1 MAEYRRFVAY
11 VYEYLKG
18 KKGSNCGFIRVEA
31 WGKVCRMEIHLRC
44 PGLLAGTECSVY
56 GFVRKKGLLDGSRI
70 GNCRTEEGKMDCLL
84 ETETMAVGHG
94 KIPLGE
100 MNGMVLILESGGF
113 FGTEWDDQPIRP
125 EDFRVMPEVRE
136 EPKSDGESKRTGM
149 EAGKTDRGGQEQ
161 ETEDVKL
168 MGDLQNKNVEN
179 AGEGEKSVV
188 NGNIAEQNAGEE
200 TMKSQDKS
208 PQDMAASQPEIHT
221 QSIEGQEIEE
231 YPRRPPEPPRPP
243 HGPGPGG
250 PNRPVPPPEPPY
262 GPGPRGPRRPPEP
275 PRPPHGPG
283 SGGPNRPVPSPE
295 PPRPPHSPGPGGPNR
310 PPEPPRPPHQPG
322 PGRPPVPPPPMPG
335 PGHPVPP
342 PPMPGPN
349 RPVPPPPPR
358 PPHMSGQARTSKPI
372 GTPCDAFNDG
382 ELTDCR
388 KITPEEL
395 CFLGRRACMLRN
407 NRFLQYGYYNF
418 GHLLLCR
425 NTCGQWILG
434 VPGGYDQQE
443 RFMANMF
450 GFSYFKESPN
460 IRIPKGKGGY
470 WYRLID
476 APNLNS

>member
-11 VYEYLKG
+11 VYEYQKG
-18 KKGSNCGFIRVEA
+18 KKGSSCGFIKVEA
-31 WGKVCRMEIHLRC
+31 WEKLCRMELHLRC

-56 GFVRKKGLLDGSRI
+56 GFVRKKGLLEGSRI
-70 GNCRTEEGKMDCLL
+70 GKCRTEEGRMDCLL

-94 KIPLGE
+94 KIPLEE

-125 EDFRVMPEVRE
+125 EDFRVMPEVRD
-136 EPKSDGESKRTGM
+136 EPKSDGKSNRVGM
-149 EAGKTDRGGQEQ
+149 EEGKSESGGQEQ
-161 ETEDVKL
+161 EMEDAKL
-168 MGDLQNKNVEN
+168 RGNSQNNVEN
-179 AGEGEKSVV
+179 TE
-188 NGNIAEQNAGEE
+188 
-200 TMKSQDKS
+200 
-208 PQDMAASQPEIHT
+208 ASQPEIHS

-231 YPRRPPEPPRPP
+231 Y
-243 HGPGPGG
+243 
-250 PNRPVPPPEPPY
+250 
-262 GPGPRGPRRPPEP
+262 
-275 PRPPHGPG
+275 
-283 SGGPNRPVPSPE
+283 
-295 PPRPPHSPGPGGPNR
+295 PNR

-322 PGRPPVPPPPMPG
+322 SVE
-335 PGHPVPP
+335 
-342 PPMPGPN
+342 PN
-349 RPVPPPPPR
+349 RPPEPGR
-358 PPHMSGQARTSKPI
+358 ASKPI

-395 CFLGRRACMLRN
+395 CLLGRRACMLRN

-434 VPGGYDQQE
+434 IPGGYDQQE

-450 GFSYFKESPN
+450 GFSYFKESTN

-476 APNLNS
+476 APDLNS

>member
-136 EPKSDGESKRTGM
+136 EAKIDGESKR
-149 EAGKTDRGGQEQ
+149 AGVEEGKSERGGLEE
-161 ETEDVKL
+161 ETEDAKL
-168 MGDLQNKNVEN
+168 RGNPRNNVEN

-188 NGNIAEQNAGEE
+188 DGNIAEQGAGEE
-200 TMKSQDKS
+200 VMKSQDKS
-208 PQDMAASQPEIHT
+208 PQDMDTSQPEIHT

-231 YPRRPPEPPRPP
+231 YPR
-243 HGPGPGG
+243 
-250 PNRPVPPPEPPY
+250 
-262 GPGPRGPRRPPEP
+262 
-275 PRPPHGPG
+275 
-283 SGGPNRPVPSPE
+283 
-295 PPRPPHSPGPGGPNR
+295 
-310 PPEPPRPPHQPG
+310 QPG

-335 PGHPVPP
+335 SGRPVPP
-342 PPMPGPN
+342 PPMPGPG

-372 GTPCDAFNDG
+372 GTPYDAFNDG

>member
-113 FGTEWDDQPIRP
+113 FGTEWDDQLIRP

-136 EPKSDGESKRTGM
+136 EAKIDGESKR
-149 EAGKTDRGGQEQ
+149 AGVEEGKSERGGLEE
-161 ETEDVKL
+161 ETEDAKL
-168 MGDLQNKNVEN
+168 RGNPRNNVEN

-188 NGNIAEQNAGEE
+188 DGNIAEQGAGEE
-200 TMKSQDKS
+200 VMKSQDKS
-208 PQDMAASQPEIHT
+208 PQDMDTSQPEIHT

-231 YPRRPPEPPRPP
+231 YPRQ
-243 HGPGPGG
+243 PGPGR
-250 PNRPVPPPEPPY
+250 PPVPPPLMPD
-262 GPGPRGPRRPPEP
+262 
-275 PRPPHGPG
+275 
-283 SGGPNRPVPSPE
+283 
-295 PPRPPHSPGPGGPNR
+295 
-310 PPEPPRPPHQPG
+310 

-335 PGHPVPP
+335 SGRPVPP
-342 PPMPGPN
+342 PPMPGPG

>member
-1 MAEYRRFVAY
+1 
-11 VYEYLKG
+11 
-18 KKGSNCGFIRVEA
+18 
-31 WGKVCRMEIHLRC
+31 
-44 PGLLAGTECSVY
+44 
-56 GFVRKKGLLDGSRI
+56 
-70 GNCRTEEGKMDCLL
+70 MDCLL
-84 ETETMAVGHG
+84 ETETMAVGQG

-136 EPKSDGESKRTGM
+136 EPKSDGESNR
-149 EAGKTDRGGQEQ
+149 AGVEEGKSERGGLEE
-161 ETEDVKL
+161 ETEDAKL
-168 MGDLQNKNVEN
+168 RGNPRNNVEN

-188 NGNIAEQNAGEE
+188 DGNIAEQGAGEE
-200 TMKSQDKS
+200 VMKSQDKS
-208 PQDMAASQPEIHT
+208 PQDMDTSQPEIHT

-231 YPRRPPEPPRPP
+231 YPRQ
-243 HGPGPGG
+243 PGSG
-250 PNRPVPPPEPPY
+250 RPVPPPPM
-262 GPGPRGPRRPPEP
+262 
-275 PRPPHGPG
+275 
-283 SGGPNRPVPSPE
+283 
-295 PPRPPHSPGPGGPNR
+295 
-310 PPEPPRPPHQPG
+310 PG

-335 PGHPVPP
+335 PGRPPVPP
-342 PPMPGPN
+342 PPMPGPG
-349 RPVPPPPPR
+349 RPPVPPPPMPGSGRPVPPPPMPGPGSPVPPPPPR

-460 IRIPKGKGGY
+460 IRIQKGKGGY

>member
-44 PGLLAGTECSVY
+44 PGLLAGTECGVY

-84 ETETMAVGHG
+84 ETETMAVGQG

-125 EDFRVMPEVRE
+125 EDFRVMPEARK
-136 EPKSDGESKRTGM
+136 EPKSDGESKRVG
-149 EAGKTDRGGQEQ
+149 
-161 ETEDVKL
+161 TEDVKL
-168 MGDLQNKNVEN
+168 VGNPQNKVEN
-179 AGEGEKSVV
+179 VGEDEREVV
-188 NGNIAEQNAGEE
+188 DGNIAEQGVGEE
-200 TMKSQDKS
+200 VMKSQDKL
-208 PQDMAASQPEIHT
+208 PQDMDVSQPEIHT

-231 YPRRPPEPPRPP
+231 YPRQ
-243 HGPGPGG
+243 PG
-250 PNRPVPPPEPPY
+250 PVPPP
-262 GPGPRGPRRPPEP
+262 
-275 PRPPHGPG
+275 
-283 SGGPNRPVPSPE
+283 
-295 PPRPPHSPGPGGPNR
+295 
-310 PPEPPRPPHQPG
+310 PPHQPG
-322 PGRPPVPPPPMPG
+322 SDRPPVPPPPMPG
-335 PGHPVPP
+335 PGRPVPP
-342 PPMPGPN
+342 PPMPGPG

>member
-113 FGTEWDDQPIRP
+113 FGTEWDDQLIRP

-136 EPKSDGESKRTGM
+136 EAKIDGESKR
-149 EAGKTDRGGQEQ
+149 AGVEEGKSERGGLEE
-161 ETEDVKL
+161 ETEDAKL
-168 MGDLQNKNVEN
+168 RGNPRNNVEN

-188 NGNIAEQNAGEE
+188 DGNIAEQGAGEE
-200 TMKSQDKS
+200 VMKSQDKS
-208 PQDMAASQPEIHT
+208 PQDMDTSQPEIHT

-231 YPRRPPEPPRPP
+231 YPR
-243 HGPGPGG
+243 
-250 PNRPVPPPEPPY
+250 
-262 GPGPRGPRRPPEP
+262 
-275 PRPPHGPG
+275 
-283 SGGPNRPVPSPE
+283 
-295 PPRPPHSPGPGGPNR
+295 
-310 PPEPPRPPHQPG
+310 QPG

-335 PGHPVPP
+335 PGRPPVPPPPMPGSGRPVPP
-342 PPMPGPN
+342 PPMPGPG

-460 IRIPKGKGGY
+460 ICIPKGKGGY

>member
-136 EPKSDGESKRTGM
+136 EAKIDGESKR
-149 EAGKTDRGGQEQ
+149 AGVEEGKSERGGLEE
-161 ETEDVKL
+161 ETEDAKL
-168 MGDLQNKNVEN
+168 RGNPRNNVEN

-188 NGNIAEQNAGEE
+188 DGNIAEQGAGEE
-200 TMKSQDKS
+200 VMKSQDKS
-208 PQDMAASQPEIHT
+208 PQDMDTSQPEIHT

-231 YPRRPPEPPRPP
+231 YPR
-243 HGPGPGG
+243 
-250 PNRPVPPPEPPY
+250 
-262 GPGPRGPRRPPEP
+262 
-275 PRPPHGPG
+275 
-283 SGGPNRPVPSPE
+283 
-295 PPRPPHSPGPGGPNR
+295 
-310 PPEPPRPPHQPG
+310 QPG

-335 PGHPVPP
+335 PGRPPVPPPPMPGSGRPVPP
-342 PPMPGPN
+342 PPMPGPG

-372 GTPCDAFNDG
+372 GTPCAAFNDG
-382 ELTDCR
+382 ELPDCR

-407 NRFLQYGYYNF
+407 YRFLQYGYYNF

-425 NTCGQWILG
+425 NTCGQWIILG

>member
-56 GFVRKKGLLDGSRI
+56 GFVRKEGLLDGSRI

-136 EPKSDGESKRTGM
+136 EAKIDGESKR
-149 EAGKTDRGGQEQ
+149 AGVEEGKSERGGLEE
-161 ETEDVKL
+161 ETEDAKL
-168 MGDLQNKNVEN
+168 RGNPRNNVEN

-188 NGNIAEQNAGEE
+188 DGNIAEQGAGEE
-200 TMKSQDKS
+200 VMKSQDKS
-208 PQDMAASQPEIHT
+208 PQDMDTSQPEIHT

-231 YPRRPPEPPRPP
+231 YPR
-243 HGPGPGG
+243 
-250 PNRPVPPPEPPY
+250 
-262 GPGPRGPRRPPEP
+262 
-275 PRPPHGPG
+275 
-283 SGGPNRPVPSPE
+283 
-295 PPRPPHSPGPGGPNR
+295 
-310 PPEPPRPPHQPG
+310 QPG

-335 PGHPVPP
+335 SGRPVPP
-342 PPMPGPN
+342 PPMPGPG

>member
-44 PGLLAGTECSVY
+44 PGLLAGTECGVY

-94 KIPLGE
+94 KIPLRE

-136 EPKSDGESKRTGM
+136 EAKIDGESKR
-149 EAGKTDRGGQEQ
+149 AGVEEGKSERGGLEE
-161 ETEDVKL
+161 ETEDAKL
-168 MGDLQNKNVEN
+168 RGNPRNNVEN

-188 NGNIAEQNAGEE
+188 DGNIAEQGAGEE
-200 TMKSQDKS
+200 VMKSQDKS
-208 PQDMAASQPEIHT
+208 PQDMDTSQPEIHT

-231 YPRRPPEPPRPP
+231 YPR
-243 HGPGPGG
+243 
-250 PNRPVPPPEPPY
+250 
-262 GPGPRGPRRPPEP
+262 
-275 PRPPHGPG
+275 
-283 SGGPNRPVPSPE
+283 
-295 PPRPPHSPGPGGPNR
+295 
-310 PPEPPRPPHQPG
+310 QPG

-335 PGHPVPP
+335 SGRPVPP
-342 PPMPGPN
+342 PPMPGPG

>member
-136 EPKSDGESKRTGM
+136 EAKIDGESKR
-149 EAGKTDRGGQEQ
+149 AGVEEGKSERGGLEE
-161 ETEDVKL
+161 ETEDAKL
-168 MGDLQNKNVEN
+168 RGNPRNNVEN

-188 NGNIAEQNAGEE
+188 DGNIAEQGAGEE
-200 TMKSQDKS
+200 VMKSQDKS
-208 PQDMAASQPEIHT
+208 PQDMDTSQPEIHT

-231 YPRRPPEPPRPP
+231 YPRQ
-243 HGPGPGG
+243 PGPGR
-250 PNRPVPPPEPPY
+250 PPVPPPLMPD
-262 GPGPRGPRRPPEP
+262 
-275 PRPPHGPG
+275 
-283 SGGPNRPVPSPE
+283 
-295 PPRPPHSPGPGGPNR
+295 
-310 PPEPPRPPHQPG
+310 

-335 PGHPVPP
+335 SGRPVPP
-342 PPMPGPN
+342 PPMPGPG

-460 IRIPKGKGGY
+460 IRIQKGKGGY

>member
-136 EPKSDGESKRTGM
+136 EAKIDGESKR
-149 EAGKTDRGGQEQ
+149 AGVEEGKSERGGLEE
-161 ETEDVKL
+161 ETEDAKL
-168 MGDLQNKNVEN
+168 RGNPRNNVEN

-188 NGNIAEQNAGEE
+188 DGNIAEQGAGEE
-200 TMKSQDKS
+200 VMKSQDKS
-208 PQDMAASQPEIHT
+208 PQDMDTSQPEIHT

-231 YPRRPPEPPRPP
+231 YPRQ
-243 HGPGPGG
+243 PGPG
-250 PNRPVPPPEPPY
+250 RPPVQPPPMPD
-262 GPGPRGPRRPPEP
+262 
-275 PRPPHGPG
+275 
-283 SGGPNRPVPSPE
+283 
-295 PPRPPHSPGPGGPNR
+295 
-310 PPEPPRPPHQPG
+310 

-335 PGHPVPP
+335 PG
-342 PPMPGPN
+342 

>member
-136 EPKSDGESKRTGM
+136 EAKIDGESKR
-149 EAGKTDRGGQEQ
+149 AGVEEGKSERGGLEE
-161 ETEDVKL
+161 ETEDAKL
-168 MGDLQNKNVEN
+168 RGNPRNNVEN

-188 NGNIAEQNAGEE
+188 DGNIAEQGAGEE
-200 TMKSQDKS
+200 VMKSQDKS
-208 PQDMAASQPEIHT
+208 PQDMDTSQPEIHT

-231 YPRRPPEPPRPP
+231 YPRQ
-243 HGPGPGG
+243 PGPGR
-250 PNRPVPPPEPPY
+250 PPVPP
-262 GPGPRGPRRPPEP
+262 
-275 PRPPHGPG
+275 
-283 SGGPNRPVPSPE
+283 SPM
-295 PPRPPHSPGPGGPNR
+295 
-310 PPEPPRPPHQPG
+310 PG

-335 PGHPVPP
+335 SGRPVPP
-342 PPMPGPN
+342 PPMPGPG

>member
-136 EPKSDGESKRTGM
+136 EAKSDGESKRGGV
-149 EAGKTDRGGQEQ
+149 EEGKSERGGLEE
-161 ETEDVKL
+161 ETEDAKL
-168 MGDLQNKNVEN
+168 RGNPRNNVEN

-188 NGNIAEQNAGEE
+188 DGNIAEQGAGEE
-200 TMKSQDKS
+200 VMKSQDKS
-208 PQDMAASQPEIHT
+208 PQDMDTSQPEIHT

-231 YPRRPPEPPRPP
+231 YPR
-243 HGPGPGG
+243 
-250 PNRPVPPPEPPY
+250 
-262 GPGPRGPRRPPEP
+262 
-275 PRPPHGPG
+275 
-283 SGGPNRPVPSPE
+283 
-295 PPRPPHSPGPGGPNR
+295 
-310 PPEPPRPPHQPG
+310 QPG

-335 PGHPVPP
+335 SGRPVPP
-342 PPMPGPN
+342 PPMPGPG

>member
-44 PGLLAGTECSVY
+44 PGLLAGTECGVY

-84 ETETMAVGHG
+84 ETETMAVGQG

-136 EPKSDGESKRTGM
+136 EAKIDGESKR
-149 EAGKTDRGGQEQ
+149 AGVEEGKSERGGLEE
-161 ETEDVKL
+161 ETEDAKL
-168 MGDLQNKNVEN
+168 RGNPRNNVEN

-188 NGNIAEQNAGEE
+188 DGNIAEQGAGEE
-200 TMKSQDKS
+200 VMKSQDKS
-208 PQDMAASQPEIHT
+208 PQDMDTSQPEIHT

-231 YPRRPPEPPRPP
+231 YPR
-243 HGPGPGG
+243 
-250 PNRPVPPPEPPY
+250 
-262 GPGPRGPRRPPEP
+262 
-275 PRPPHGPG
+275 
-283 SGGPNRPVPSPE
+283 
-295 PPRPPHSPGPGGPNR
+295 
-310 PPEPPRPPHQPG
+310 QPG

-335 PGHPVPP
+335 SGRPVPP
-342 PPMPGPN
+342 PPMPGPG

>member
-136 EPKSDGESKRTGM
+136 EAKIDGESKR
-149 EAGKTDRGGQEQ
+149 AGVEEGKSERGGLEE
-161 ETEDVKL
+161 ETEDAKL
-168 MGDLQNKNVEN
+168 RGNPRNNVEN

-188 NGNIAEQNAGEE
+188 DGNIAEQGAGEE
-200 TMKSQDKS
+200 VMKSQDKS
-208 PQDMAASQPEIHT
+208 PQDMDTSQPEIHT

-231 YPRRPPEPPRPP
+231 YPR
-243 HGPGPGG
+243 
-250 PNRPVPPPEPPY
+250 
-262 GPGPRGPRRPPEP
+262 
-275 PRPPHGPG
+275 
-283 SGGPNRPVPSPE
+283 
-295 PPRPPHSPGPGGPNR
+295 
-310 PPEPPRPPHQPG
+310 QPG

-335 PGHPVPP
+335 SGRPVPP
-342 PPMPGPN
+342 PPMPGPG

-395 CFLGRRACMLRN
+395 CFLSRRACMLRN

>member
-113 FGTEWDDQPIRP
+113 FGTEWDDQLIRP

-136 EPKSDGESKRTGM
+136 EAKIDGESKR
-149 EAGKTDRGGQEQ
+149 AGVEEGKSERGGLEE
-161 ETEDVKL
+161 ETEDAKL
-168 MGDLQNKNVEN
+168 RGNPRNNVEN

-188 NGNIAEQNAGEE
+188 DGNIAEQGAGEE
-200 TMKSQDKS
+200 VMKSQDKS
-208 PQDMAASQPEIHT
+208 PQDMDTSQPEIHT

-231 YPRRPPEPPRPP
+231 YPRQ
-243 HGPGPGG
+243 PGPG
-250 PNRPVPPPEPPY
+250 RPPVSPPPM
-262 GPGPRGPRRPPEP
+262 
-275 PRPPHGPG
+275 
-283 SGGPNRPVPSPE
+283 
-295 PPRPPHSPGPGGPNR
+295 
-310 PPEPPRPPHQPG
+310 PG

-335 PGHPVPP
+335 SGRPVPP
-342 PPMPGPN
+342 PPMPGPG

>member
-84 ETETMAVGHG
+84 ETETMAVGHR

-136 EPKSDGESKRTGM
+136 EAKIDGESKR
-149 EAGKTDRGGQEQ
+149 AGVEEGKSERGGLEE
-161 ETEDVKL
+161 ETEDAKL
-168 MGDLQNKNVEN
+168 RGNPRNNVEN

-188 NGNIAEQNAGEE
+188 DGNIAEQGAGEE
-200 TMKSQDKS
+200 VMKSQDKS
-208 PQDMAASQPEIHT
+208 PQDMDTSQPEIHT

-231 YPRRPPEPPRPP
+231 YPR
-243 HGPGPGG
+243 
-250 PNRPVPPPEPPY
+250 
-262 GPGPRGPRRPPEP
+262 
-275 PRPPHGPG
+275 
-283 SGGPNRPVPSPE
+283 
-295 PPRPPHSPGPGGPNR
+295 
-310 PPEPPRPPHQPG
+310 QPG

-335 PGHPVPP
+335 PGRPPVPPPPMPGSGRPVPP
-342 PPMPGPN
+342 PPMPGPG

>member
-136 EPKSDGESKRTGM
+136 EAKIDGESKR
-149 EAGKTDRGGQEQ
+149 AGVEEGKSERGGLEE
-161 ETEDVKL
+161 ETEDAKL
-168 MGDLQNKNVEN
+168 RGNPRNNVEN

-188 NGNIAEQNAGEE
+188 DGNIAEQGAGEE
-200 TMKSQDKS
+200 VMKSQDKS
-208 PQDMAASQPEIHT
+208 PQDMDTSQPEIHT

-231 YPRRPPEPPRPP
+231 YPR
-243 HGPGPGG
+243 
-250 PNRPVPPPEPPY
+250 
-262 GPGPRGPRRPPEP
+262 
-275 PRPPHGPG
+275 
-283 SGGPNRPVPSPE
+283 
-295 PPRPPHSPGPGGPNR
+295 
-310 PPEPPRPPHQPG
+310 QPG

-335 PGHPVPP
+335 PGRPPVPP
-342 PPMPGPN
+342 PPMPGSGRPVPPPPMSGPG

>member
-136 EPKSDGESKRTGM
+136 EAKIDGESKR
-149 EAGKTDRGGQEQ
+149 AGVEEGKSERGGLEE
-161 ETEDVKL
+161 ETEDAKL
-168 MGDLQNKNVEN
+168 RGNPRNNVEN

-188 NGNIAEQNAGEE
+188 DGNIAEQGAGEE
-200 TMKSQDKS
+200 VMKSQDKS
-208 PQDMAASQPEIHT
+208 PQDMDTSQPEIHT

-231 YPRRPPEPPRPP
+231 YPRQ
-243 HGPGPGG
+243 PGPG
-250 PNRPVPPPEPPY
+250 RPPVSPPPM
-262 GPGPRGPRRPPEP
+262 
-275 PRPPHGPG
+275 
-283 SGGPNRPVPSPE
+283 
-295 PPRPPHSPGPGGPNR
+295 
-310 PPEPPRPPHQPG
+310 PG
-322 PGRPPVPPPPMPG
+322 PGRPPVPPPPMPD
-335 PGHPVPP
+335 PGRPPVPPPPMPGSGRPVPP
-342 PPMPGPN
+342 PPMPGPG

>member
-136 EPKSDGESKRTGM
+136 EPKSDGESNR
-149 EAGKTDRGGQEQ
+149 AGAEEGKSKRGGLEE

-168 MGDLQNKNVEN
+168 RGNPRNNVEN

-188 NGNIAEQNAGEE
+188 DGNIAEQGAGEE
-200 TMKSQDKS
+200 VMKSQDKS
-208 PQDMAASQPEIHT
+208 PQDMDTSQPEIHT

-231 YPRRPPEPPRPP
+231 YPR
-243 HGPGPGG
+243 
-250 PNRPVPPPEPPY
+250 
-262 GPGPRGPRRPPEP
+262 
-275 PRPPHGPG
+275 
-283 SGGPNRPVPSPE
+283 
-295 PPRPPHSPGPGGPNR
+295 
-310 PPEPPRPPHQPG
+310 QPG

-335 PGHPVPP
+335 SGRPVPP
-342 PPMPGPN
+342 PPMPGPG

>member
-84 ETETMAVGHG
+84 ETETMAIGHG

-136 EPKSDGESKRTGM
+136 EAKIDGESKR
-149 EAGKTDRGGQEQ
+149 AGVEEGKSERGGLEE
-161 ETEDVKL
+161 ETEDAKL
-168 MGDLQNKNVEN
+168 RGNPRNNVEN

-188 NGNIAEQNAGEE
+188 DGNIAEQGAGEE
-200 TMKSQDKS
+200 VMKSQDKS
-208 PQDMAASQPEIHT
+208 PQDMDTSQPEIHT

-231 YPRRPPEPPRPP
+231 YPR
-243 HGPGPGG
+243 
-250 PNRPVPPPEPPY
+250 
-262 GPGPRGPRRPPEP
+262 
-275 PRPPHGPG
+275 
-283 SGGPNRPVPSPE
+283 
-295 PPRPPHSPGPGGPNR
+295 
-310 PPEPPRPPHQPG
+310 QPG

-335 PGHPVPP
+335 SGRPVPP
-342 PPMPGPN
+342 PPMPGPG

-460 IRIPKGKGGY
+460 IRIQKGKGGY

>member
-84 ETETMAVGHG
+84 ETETMAVGQG

-113 FGTEWDDQPIRP
+113 FGTEWDDQLIRP

-136 EPKSDGESKRTGM
+136 EAKIDGESKR
-149 EAGKTDRGGQEQ
+149 AGVEEGKSERGGLEE
-161 ETEDVKL
+161 ETEDAKL
-168 MGDLQNKNVEN
+168 RGNPRNNVEN

-188 NGNIAEQNAGEE
+188 DGNIAEQGAGEE
-200 TMKSQDKS
+200 VMKSQDKS
-208 PQDMAASQPEIHT
+208 PQDMDTSQPEIHT

-231 YPRRPPEPPRPP
+231 YPR
-243 HGPGPGG
+243 
-250 PNRPVPPPEPPY
+250 
-262 GPGPRGPRRPPEP
+262 
-275 PRPPHGPG
+275 
-283 SGGPNRPVPSPE
+283 
-295 PPRPPHSPGPGGPNR
+295 
-310 PPEPPRPPHQPG
+310 QPG

-335 PGHPVPP
+335 SGRPVPP
-342 PPMPGPN
+342 PPMPGPG

>member
-1 MAEYRRFVAY
+1 MTEYRRFVAY

-136 EPKSDGESKRTGM
+136 EAKIDGESKR
-149 EAGKTDRGGQEQ
+149 AGLEEGKSERGGLEE
-161 ETEDVKL
+161 ETEDAKL
-168 MGDLQNKNVEN
+168 RGNPRNNVEN

-188 NGNIAEQNAGEE
+188 DGNIAEQGAGEE
-200 TMKSQDKS
+200 VMKSQDKS
-208 PQDMAASQPEIHT
+208 PQDMDTSQPEIHT

-231 YPRRPPEPPRPP
+231 YPR
-243 HGPGPGG
+243 
-250 PNRPVPPPEPPY
+250 
-262 GPGPRGPRRPPEP
+262 
-275 PRPPHGPG
+275 
-283 SGGPNRPVPSPE
+283 
-295 PPRPPHSPGPGGPNR
+295 
-310 PPEPPRPPHQPG
+310 QPG
-322 PGRPPVPPPPMPG
+322 PGRPPVPPPPMPD
-335 PGHPVPP
+335 PGRPPVPPPPMPGSGRPVPP
-342 PPMPGPN
+342 PPMPGPG

>member
-136 EPKSDGESKRTGM
+136 EAKIDGESKR
-149 EAGKTDRGGQEQ
+149 AGVEEGKSERGGLDE
-161 ETEDVKL
+161 ETEDAKL
-168 MGDLQNKNVEN
+168 RGNPRNNVEN

-188 NGNIAEQNAGEE
+188 DGNIAEQGAGEE
-200 TMKSQDKS
+200 VMKSQDKS
-208 PQDMAASQPEIHT
+208 PQDMDTSQPEIHT

-231 YPRRPPEPPRPP
+231 YPR
-243 HGPGPGG
+243 
-250 PNRPVPPPEPPY
+250 
-262 GPGPRGPRRPPEP
+262 
-275 PRPPHGPG
+275 
-283 SGGPNRPVPSPE
+283 
-295 PPRPPHSPGPGGPNR
+295 
-310 PPEPPRPPHQPG
+310 QPG

-335 PGHPVPP
+335 SGRPVPP
-342 PPMPGPN
+342 PPMPGPG

>member
-113 FGTEWDDQPIRP
+113 FGTEWDDQLIRP

-136 EPKSDGESKRTGM
+136 EAKIDGESKR
-149 EAGKTDRGGQEQ
+149 AGVEEGKSERGGLEE
-161 ETEDVKL
+161 ETEDAKL
-168 MGDLQNKNVEN
+168 RGNPRNNVEN

-188 NGNIAEQNAGEE
+188 DGNIAEQGAGEE
-200 TMKSQDKS
+200 VMKSQDKS
-208 PQDMAASQPEIHT
+208 PQDMDTSQPEIHT

-231 YPRRPPEPPRPP
+231 YPR
-243 HGPGPGG
+243 
-250 PNRPVPPPEPPY
+250 
-262 GPGPRGPRRPPEP
+262 
-275 PRPPHGPG
+275 
-283 SGGPNRPVPSPE
+283 
-295 PPRPPHSPGPGGPNR
+295 
-310 PPEPPRPPHQPG
+310 QPG

-335 PGHPVPP
+335 PGRPPVPPPPMPGSGRPVPP
-342 PPMPGPN
+342 PPMPGPG

-425 NTCGQWILG
+425 NICGQWILG

>member
-1 MAEYRRFVAY
+1 
-11 VYEYLKG
+11 
-18 KKGSNCGFIRVEA
+18 
-31 WGKVCRMEIHLRC
+31 
-44 PGLLAGTECSVY
+44 
-56 GFVRKKGLLDGSRI
+56 
-70 GNCRTEEGKMDCLL
+70 MDCLL

-136 EPKSDGESKRTGM
+136 EAKIDGESNR
-149 EAGKTDRGGQEQ
+149 AGVEEGKSERGGLEE
-161 ETEDVKL
+161 ETEDAKL
-168 MGDLQNKNVEN
+168 RGNPRNNVEN

-188 NGNIAEQNAGEE
+188 DGNIAEQGAGEE
-200 TMKSQDKS
+200 VMKSQDKS
-208 PQDMAASQPEIHT
+208 PQDMDTSQPEIHT

-231 YPRRPPEPPRPP
+231 YLR
-243 HGPGPGG
+243 
-250 PNRPVPPPEPPY
+250 
-262 GPGPRGPRRPPEP
+262 
-275 PRPPHGPG
+275 
-283 SGGPNRPVPSPE
+283 
-295 PPRPPHSPGPGGPNR
+295 
-310 PPEPPRPPHQPG
+310 QPG
-322 PGRPPVPPPPMPG
+322 PGRPPVPPPPMPD
-335 PGHPVPP
+335 PGRPPVPPPPMPGSGRPVPP
-342 PPMPGPN
+342 PPMPGPG

>member
-136 EPKSDGESKRTGM
+136 EAKIDGESKR
-149 EAGKTDRGGQEQ
+149 AGVEEGKSERGGLEE
-161 ETEDVKL
+161 ETEDAKL
-168 MGDLQNKNVEN
+168 RGNPRNNVEN

-188 NGNIAEQNAGEE
+188 DGNIAEQGAGEE
-200 TMKSQDKS
+200 VMKSQDKS
-208 PQDMAASQPEIHT
+208 PQDMDTSQPEIHT

-231 YPRRPPEPPRPP
+231 YPR
-243 HGPGPGG
+243 
-250 PNRPVPPPEPPY
+250 
-262 GPGPRGPRRPPEP
+262 
-275 PRPPHGPG
+275 
-283 SGGPNRPVPSPE
+283 
-295 PPRPPHSPGPGGPNR
+295 
-310 PPEPPRPPHQPG
+310 QPG

-335 PGHPVPP
+335 SGRPVPP
-342 PPMPGPN
+342 PPMPGPG

-372 GTPCDAFNDG
+372 GTPCDAFNDV

-443 RFMANMF
+443 RFMAKYVRLF
-450 GFSYFKESPN
+450 LFQRKSQHPHPKRQRRLLVSPN
-460 IRIPKGKGGY
+460 RCPESQLLRYFPEEFPGNVPV
-470 WYRLID
+470 L
-476 APNLNS
+476 PENNC

>member
-136 EPKSDGESKRTGM
+136 EAKIDGESKR
-149 EAGKTDRGGQEQ
+149 AGVEEGKSERGGLEE
-161 ETEDVKL
+161 ETEDAKL
-168 MGDLQNKNVEN
+168 RGNPRNNVEN

-188 NGNIAEQNAGEE
+188 DGNIAEQGAGEE
-200 TMKSQDKS
+200 VMKSQDKS
-208 PQDMAASQPEIHT
+208 PQDMDTSQPEIHT

-231 YPRRPPEPPRPP
+231 YPR
-243 HGPGPGG
+243 
-250 PNRPVPPPEPPY
+250 
-262 GPGPRGPRRPPEP
+262 
-275 PRPPHGPG
+275 
-283 SGGPNRPVPSPE
+283 
-295 PPRPPHSPGPGGPNR
+295 
-310 PPEPPRPPHQPG
+310 QPG

-335 PGHPVPP
+335 SGRPVPP
-342 PPMPGPN
+342 PPMPGPG
-349 RPVPPPPPR
+349 RSVPPPPPR

>member
-113 FGTEWDDQPIRP
+113 FGTEWDDQLIRP

-136 EPKSDGESKRTGM
+136 EAKIDGESKR
-149 EAGKTDRGGQEQ
+149 AGVEEGKSERGGLEE
-161 ETEDVKL
+161 ETEDAKL
-168 MGDLQNKNVEN
+168 RGNPRNNVEN

-188 NGNIAEQNAGEE
+188 DGNIAEQGAGEE
-200 TMKSQDKS
+200 VMKSQDKS
-208 PQDMAASQPEIHT
+208 PQDMDTSQPEIHT

-231 YPRRPPEPPRPP
+231 YPR
-243 HGPGPGG
+243 
-250 PNRPVPPPEPPY
+250 
-262 GPGPRGPRRPPEP
+262 
-275 PRPPHGPG
+275 
-283 SGGPNRPVPSPE
+283 
-295 PPRPPHSPGPGGPNR
+295 
-310 PPEPPRPPHQPG
+310 QPG

-335 PGHPVPP
+335 SGRPVPP
-342 PPMPGPN
+342 PPMPGPG

>member
-136 EPKSDGESKRTGM
+136 EAKIDGESKR
-149 EAGKTDRGGQEQ
+149 AGVEEGKSERGGLEE
-161 ETEDVKL
+161 ETEDAKL
-168 MGDLQNKNVEN
+168 RGNPRNNVEN

-188 NGNIAEQNAGEE
+188 DGNIAEQGAGEE
-200 TMKSQDKS
+200 VMKSQDKS
-208 PQDMAASQPEIHT
+208 PQDMDTSQPEIHT

-231 YPRRPPEPPRPP
+231 YLRQ
-243 HGPGPGG
+243 PGPGR
-250 PNRPVPPPEPPY
+250 PPVPPPSMPD
-262 GPGPRGPRRPPEP
+262 
-275 PRPPHGPG
+275 
-283 SGGPNRPVPSPE
+283 
-295 PPRPPHSPGPGGPNR
+295 
-310 PPEPPRPPHQPG
+310 

-335 PGHPVPP
+335 SGRPVPP
-342 PPMPGPN
+342 PPMPGPG

>member
-136 EPKSDGESKRTGM
+136 EAKIDGESKR
-149 EAGKTDRGGQEQ
+149 AGVEEGKSERGGLEE
-161 ETEDVKL
+161 ETEDAKL
-168 MGDLQNKNVEN
+168 RGNPRNNVEN

-188 NGNIAEQNAGEE
+188 DGNIAEQGAGEE
-200 TMKSQDKS
+200 MMKSQDKS
-208 PQDMAASQPEIHT
+208 PQDMDTSQPEIHT

-231 YPRRPPEPPRPP
+231 YPRQ
-243 HGPGPGG
+243 PGPGR
-250 PNRPVPPPEPPY
+250 PPVPPPLMPD
-262 GPGPRGPRRPPEP
+262 
-275 PRPPHGPG
+275 
-283 SGGPNRPVPSPE
+283 
-295 PPRPPHSPGPGGPNR
+295 
-310 PPEPPRPPHQPG
+310 

-335 PGHPVPP
+335 SGRPVPP
-342 PPMPGPN
+342 PPMPGPG